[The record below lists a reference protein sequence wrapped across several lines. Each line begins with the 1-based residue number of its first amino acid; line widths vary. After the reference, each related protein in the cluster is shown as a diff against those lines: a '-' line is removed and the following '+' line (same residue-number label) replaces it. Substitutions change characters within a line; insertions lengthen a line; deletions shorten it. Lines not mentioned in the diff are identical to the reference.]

1 MLGLGAAAVLGGIA
15 LPTWS
20 VCGHSLFLQVL
31 FHSFV
36 VSLLVLS
43 IQVIVLLQ
51 KRLWS
56 YRVALDFQESRFS
69 RMVVFEDFVE
79 IISQIRCLNH
89 LHTAHVMYMCVA
101 YKEFYL
107 IRTVT
112 PSALKLAAVN
122 TEMPSSKVSL
132 WRASLV
138 DFGSMLSMDV
148 LARVTCK

>member
-1 MLGLGAAAVLGGIA
+1 MLRLGAAAVLGGIA

-56 YRVALDFQESRFS
+56 YCVALNFQESKFS
-69 RMVVFEDFVE
+69 RIVVFEDFVE
-79 IISQIRCLNH
+79 IISQICCLNH
-89 LHTAHVMYMCVA
+89 THTTHVMYMGVA

-112 PSALKLAAVN
+112 PSMLELAAVSKA
-122 TEMPSSKVSL
+122 MPSSKVSL

-138 DFGSMLSMDV
+138 DSAACCPWTFLHV
-148 LARVTCK
+148 IFK